1 MLTQSSIHV
10 IINNEKLSFCALRRD
25 RATIDF
31 DNLWDFSLKKL
42 WLWSLFVHSSQK
54 VDKSFIFTT
63 LMGFNRSR
71 TARVWIS
78 VSQDQPTWRTKRI
91 NFSVLMVCGL
101 GRELTTTESGDEIR
115 AERNLLFI
123 GNENS
128 MKFWLLL
135 IVFNRNYFNEI
146 AEQHFV
152 HIFLPSLPVLSSKC
166 RNTLFQSRVEAT
178 GRWTHCTD
186 GVLSLHEYQAGWV
199 K

>member
-1 MLTQSSIHV
+1 MRLIGRIFVLIEFVAISRLILLLPFNPLRTKLESWKMRVPCVQQRSQHFYHKDWKMLTQSSIPV
-10 IINNEKLSFCALRRD
+10 FINNEKLSFCALRRD

-101 GRELTTTESGDEIR
+101 GRELTTAKSGEKSKW
-115 AERNLLFI
+115 NLLFI
-123 GNENS
+123 GIENL
-128 MKFWLLL
+128 MNFWLLVIGL
-135 IVFNRNYFNEI
+135 NIE
-146 AEQHFV
+146 
-152 HIFLPSLPVLSSKC
+152 
-166 RNTLFQSRVEAT
+166 
-178 GRWTHCTD
+178 
-186 GVLSLHEYQAGWV
+186 
-199 K
+199 